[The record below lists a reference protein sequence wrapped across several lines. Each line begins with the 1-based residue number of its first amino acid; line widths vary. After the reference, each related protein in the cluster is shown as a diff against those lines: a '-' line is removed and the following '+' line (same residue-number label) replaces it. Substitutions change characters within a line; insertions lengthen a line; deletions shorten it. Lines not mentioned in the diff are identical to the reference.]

1 MEKEDFTQYKDK
13 VCRIIV
19 EKQDKHQ
26 RKFKCV
32 FGTVEIVNERCVY
45 VTDSKGAWFKVP
57 FESIR
62 GIQINEE
69 QW

>member
-19 EKQDKHQ
+19 ERQEKHQ
-26 RKFKCV
+26 NKFKCI
-32 FGTVEIVNERCVY
+32 FGTVEVVNDRRLY
-45 VTDSKGAWFKVP
+45 ATDSKGVWFKIP
-57 FESIR
+57 LKSIR
-62 GIQINEE
+62 GIHVNEE